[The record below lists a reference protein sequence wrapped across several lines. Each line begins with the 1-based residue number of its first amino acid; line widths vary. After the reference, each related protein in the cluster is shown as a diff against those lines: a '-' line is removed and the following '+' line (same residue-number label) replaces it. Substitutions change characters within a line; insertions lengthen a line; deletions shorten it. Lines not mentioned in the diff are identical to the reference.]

1 MPHDINKWVYLIQ
14 SINICHSSSDI
25 YASAEIHMKYSIVT
39 NNLCVGGLHKLP
51 ISKSINLT
59 EQNLNVT

>member
-14 SINICHSSSDI
+14 SINICHSSSDL

-39 NNLCVGGLHKLP
+39 NNFIIQTHDSHDGIV
-51 ISKSINLT
+51 
-59 EQNLNVT
+59 